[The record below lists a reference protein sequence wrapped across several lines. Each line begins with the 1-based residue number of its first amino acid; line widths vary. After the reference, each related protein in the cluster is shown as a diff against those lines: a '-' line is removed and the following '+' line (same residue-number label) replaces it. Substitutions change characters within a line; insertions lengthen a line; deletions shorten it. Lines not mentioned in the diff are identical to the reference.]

1 MIQRFGIVAV
11 WLGIIASV
19 VGLVVGFAKLP
30 SGDEAEAGPW
40 LSLIP
45 VGFAL
50 MLLGTA
56 ITQLGKK

>member
-1 MIQRFGIVAV
+1 MIQRFGVIAV
-11 WLGIIASV
+11 WSGIISSV
-19 VGLVVGFAKLP
+19 VGLVVGFTKLP
-30 SGDEAEAGPW
+30 GGDEASAGPW

-56 ITQLGKK
+56 ITQLNKK

>member
-1 MIQRFGIVAV
+1 MVQRLGIIAI

-19 VGLVVGFAKLP
+19 VGLIVGFAKLP
-30 SGDEAEAGPW
+30 NGDEAAAGPW
-40 LSLIP
+40 LSLVP

-50 MLLGTA
+50 LLLGTA